1 MGFDGALKTRLET
14 AEEIANNGKKS
25 FKAIA
30 KQLIPKNINPAHSDR
45 GSALDDILSKQS
57 SGSITALRNS
67 VRGNSRRGSDMLI
80 EVTLPVQAGRNG
92 SAIPEENTHYTSN
105 GMAIRVFSEDNFDSK
120 PNDAAYT
127 SPTPM
132 DARSTGTLN
141 IIAPEKNTEFRLG
154 TPAGFSSLVPKRSAG
169 NPFLKKLAGNS
180 YVKVAEKDGLHK
192 KMKTDHKSLKA
203 FKLKEHV
210 QKQINLIDLNNQDI
224 SVLFQKYNI
233 ERKPFLK
240 STPANVGLDTLG
252 GLSGFINGIWSEK
265 ATRIGGDSRK

>member
-1 MGFDGALKTRLET
+1 MGFDAALKTRLET
-14 AEEIANNGKKS
+14 AEKIANNDKKS
-25 FKAIA
+25 SKANA
-30 KQLIPKNINPAHSDR
+30 MHFIPKYNNPAHSER
-45 GSALDDILSKQS
+45 GSAVNDILSRQS
-57 SGSITALRNS
+57 SGSVTALRNS
-67 VRGNSRRGSDMLI
+67 VRGNSKKGSDMLI
-80 EVTLPVQAGRNG
+80 EVTLPVQAGKNG
-92 SAIPEENTHYTSN
+92 SAIPEENTQYTSN

-233 ERKPFLK
+233 ERKPLLK